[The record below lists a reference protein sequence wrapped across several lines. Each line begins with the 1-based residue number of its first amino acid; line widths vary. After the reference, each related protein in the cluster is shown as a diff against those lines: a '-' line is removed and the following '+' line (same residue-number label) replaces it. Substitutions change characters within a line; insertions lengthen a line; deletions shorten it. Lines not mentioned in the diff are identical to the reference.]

1 MIRKILLP
9 VCLLLLSAGAGA
21 QNIASVKMA
30 DVVKRFSKKSD
41 TIYVVNF
48 WATFCKPCIEE
59 IPYFIKVTDKY
70 KDKKVKLL
78 LVSLDLPAFYPS
90 KIAAFAKKNNYT
102 PEIVWL
108 KETNADIF
116 CPQIDPQWSG
126 AIPATI
132 IVNSKTGKK
141 IFFEEEM
148 KEEKFEEAVKMA
160 IGN

>member
-1 MIRKILLP
+1 M
-9 VCLLLLSAGAGA
+9 CLLLLSAGAGA

-90 KIAAFAKKNNYT
+90 KIAAFAEKNNYT

-148 KEEKFEEAVKMA
+148 KEEQFEEAVKKA

>member
-1 MIRKILLP
+1 MLKRILFPL
-9 VCLLLLSAGAGA
+9 VLSLLIAGAEA
-21 QNIASVKMA
+21 QSVASVKMA
-30 DVVKRFSKKSD
+30 DVVNRFSRKSD

-90 KIAAFAKKNNYT
+90 RIAAFAKKNNYT

-116 CPQIDPQWSG
+116 CPMIDPKWSG

-141 IFFEEEM
+141 MFFEDEM
-148 KEEKFEEAVKMA
+148 KEGQFEDALKRVMD
-160 IGN
+160 N

>member
-1 MIRKILLP
+1 M
-9 VCLLLLSAGAGA
+9 CLLLLSAGAGA

>member
-1 MIRKILLP
+1 M
-9 VCLLLLSAGAGA
+9 CLLLLSAGAGA

-90 KIAAFAKKNNYT
+90 KIAAFAEKNKYT

-148 KEEKFEEAVKMA
+148 KEEKFEEAVKRA

>member
-1 MIRKILLP
+1 